1 MVGVVAISFKR
12 TYVDG
17 CSVVSCNFGVV
28 TGEDEHAT
36 APRNVVFSASDPT
49 IGHCQHMPPKETP
62 GHSQASLAP
71 SLVGSLLLS
80 SGFWCTQGLLCT
92 PRICFPSHVEVL

>member
-36 APRNVVFSASDPT
+36 APRNVVFSASDPVP
-49 IGHCQHMPPKETP
+49 GHC
-62 GHSQASLAP
+62 
-71 SLVGSLLLS
+71 
-80 SGFWCTQGLLCT
+80 
-92 PRICFPSHVEVL
+92 